1 MKTRYVLLLTAIAV
15 AVAATSPLVAEPES
29 PVPPAPGGML
39 RTMPHG
45 TYQCALP
52 GDAAGEAFKVVEE
65 EEFRIRATSSYS
77 NAQGSGTY
85 ILRGKELTFTRGP
98 KKGERF
104 ERIGTNQLK
113 RGKMICTRLGGS
125 A

>member
-1 MKTRYVLLLTAIAV
+1 MKTRYVLLLTVLAAG
-15 AVAATSPLVAEPES
+15 VAATASLLSQAQ
-29 PVPPAPGGML
+29 PAPGGML
-39 RTMPHG
+39 QTMPHG

-52 GDAAGEAFKVVEE
+52 GDADGAAFVVVEE
-65 EEFRIRATSSYS
+65 EQFRIGASSGYS
-77 NAQGSGTY
+77 NAEGSGTY
-85 ILRGKELTFTRGP
+85 ILRGSEHSFTRGP

-113 RGKMICTRLGGS
+113 RGKMICTRLGRT